1 MTILVDIDS
10 TITNF
15 SQTLLQV
22 NNSLHGT
29 SYTYDEITSYD
40 WFDNTFNN
48 PWKPTD
54 YRDFWDT
61 VKVNPKAVETIESW
75 VKLGHKVYLVTAS
88 HFNNMLGY
96 KLNKTLEAFNSAL
109 VNERNVIVAQD
120 KTAIRGDVMI
130 DDCTDNLKQ
139 FNGIRICYAQP
150 WNKGWIESLRIDN
163 WYRINSVVY
172 DLGSINYSA
181 DEKQDF

>member
-15 SQTLLQV
+15 GQTLLQV
-22 NNSLHGT
+22 NNSLYGT

-40 WFDNTFNN
+40 WFDNTFDN

-54 YRDFWDT
+54 YSNFWDT
-61 VKVNPKAVETIESW
+61 VKVSPKAVEVIESW

-96 KLNKTLEAFNSAL
+96 KLNKTLEAFNPTL
-109 VNERNVIVAQD
+109 INERNVIVAQD
-120 KTAIRGDVMI
+120 KATIKGDAMI
-130 DDCTDNLKQ
+130 DDCIGNLMNFK
-139 FNGIRICYAQP
+139 RIKICFAQP
-150 WNKGWIESLRIDN
+150 WNREYRGMRSCSWNAICSLVE
-163 WYRINSVVY
+163 YLSYNS
-172 DLGSINYSA
+172 
-181 DEKQDF
+181 EK